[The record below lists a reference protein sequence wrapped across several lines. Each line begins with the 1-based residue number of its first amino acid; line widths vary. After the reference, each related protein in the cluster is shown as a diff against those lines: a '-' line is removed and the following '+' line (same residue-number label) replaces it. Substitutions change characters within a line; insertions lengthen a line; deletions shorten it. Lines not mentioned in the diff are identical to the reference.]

1 MKLFLLASAI
11 PSLVS
16 GFGDFGRDYSKLNP
30 CFNPDTFNPD
40 GTWHN
45 HCEGDNYFSRTQ
57 CGLAGCLWQV
67 RAGCEGEFPTEV
79 SDDCCHCQTEALCAS
94 SGSYVTASVGEYL
107 HSEAVLPSSCDV
119 DSIPFLDCDEPDYGS
134 PLYECL
140 GGTDESWEAFYDSGD
155 GKLLFDVVEA
165 GRRFCEVDD
174 AGQAYPYWQT
184 LTCTMPMEQQWSH
197 FYDAVMEGQTEI
209 CDEYA
214 VNGWSHACC
223 TDSKPKCG
231 SDRTDWSKCPGV
243 VEFLGDHDWGT
254 IPTEEQV
261 ASYMMCDDWG
271 TAACRDDI
279 VAQEGETGSS
289 AQFFNSLCAS
299 TAGSGGD

>member
-1 MKLFLLASAI
+1 VYRVEDNKNNTKIPQNSTQASQLLSSANLNSHFSRLLSSRRAMKLFLLASAI

-45 HCEGDNYFSRTQ
+45 HCEGDSYFSRTQ
-57 CGLAGCLWQV
+57 CGLAGCQWQV
-67 RAGCEGEFPTEV
+67 RAGCEGGFPTDV

-140 GGTDESWEAFYDSGD
+140 GGTDESWEAFRDSGD
-155 GKLLFDVVEA
+155 GKLLFDVVET
-165 GRRFCEVDD
+165 GRRFCEVGD
-174 AGQAYPYWQT
+174 GQAYPYWQVSKRSEIEVVFCRVC
-184 LTCTMPMEQQWSH
+184 LHSHPLPCPPLVLIRHSRAPCQWSSSG
-197 FYDAVMEGQTEI
+197 ATSTTPSWRG
-209 CDEYA
+209 
-214 VNGWSHACC
+214 
-223 TDSKPKCG
+223 KPKFAT
-231 SDRTDWSKCPGV
+231 SMP
-243 VEFLGDHDWGT
+243 L
-254 IPTEEQV
+254 
-261 ASYMMCDDWG
+261 M
-271 TAACRDDI
+271 
-279 VAQEGETGSS
+279 
-289 AQFFNSLCAS
+289 
-299 TAGSGGD
+299 